1 MNHIRERC
9 VSQLPLSH
17 VEVPCFYAPLFSAA
31 TGTHCTLRVANM
43 AGYTSA
49 L

>member
-1 MNHIRERC
+1 MNHIREMS

-17 VEVPCFYAPLFSAA
+17 VEVPCFYSRLFSAA
-31 TGTHCTLRVANM
+31 TGTHGTLRAANM